1 MRKGKEA
8 KEDRPL
14 EAKEDQTP
22 WAIAA
27 AHLAAQTRLK
37 EVLLKEQHL
46 ADQAKTL
53 LKEVLLKEHVKIA
66 NELPKIEPRLD
77 TLTPVSI
84 DTY

>member
-1 MRKGKEA
+1 MRK
-8 KEDRPL
+8 
-14 EAKEDQTP
+14 AKEDQTP

-66 NELPKIEPRLD
+66 NGLPKIEPRLD